1 MKTVTLVV
9 EIVVSVPDETDSTLL
24 HLNNGLEDFR
34 VEEAGTPVKGN
45 VKSYTTV
52 DVIDD
57 NEDGN
62 DDYSEIMDDE
72 G

>member
-9 EIVVSVPDETDSTLL
+9 EIVVSVPDETNTGLL

-34 VEEAGTPVKGN
+34 VEEAGTPVAGN
-45 VKSYTTV
+45 VTGYTTV

-57 NEDGN
+57 SNEVH
-62 DDYSEIMDDE
+62 
-72 G
+72 